1 MESNPKNK
9 ILLDAY
15 NANPTSMHAALDSF
29 AAMDKDN
36 QVVILGDMLELGNYS
51 AKEHQAIVDRVAEL
65 RFSLVMLIGDAFSRT
80 DYPSTIHVFN
90 SVKEAEQFLKESPLK
105 DTIVLLKGSRGIALE
120 QFLDQL

>member
-1 MESNPKNK
+1 
-9 ILLDAY
+9 
-15 NANPTSMHAALDSF
+15 MHAALDSF

-65 RFSLVMLIGDAFSRT
+65 HFSLVMLIGDAFSRT
-80 DYPSTIHVFN
+80 DYPSTINVFH
-90 SVKEAEQFLKESPLK
+90 SVKEAEQFLKELPLK

-120 QFLDQL
+120 QLLDQL